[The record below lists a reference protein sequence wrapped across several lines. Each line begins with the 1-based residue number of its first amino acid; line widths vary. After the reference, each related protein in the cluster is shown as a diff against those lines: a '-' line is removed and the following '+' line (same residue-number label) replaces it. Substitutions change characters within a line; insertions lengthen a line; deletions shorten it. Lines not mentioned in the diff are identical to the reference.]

1 MDPGWQLQRAQE
13 GPGSPSPVSSS
24 TRRRRSS
31 RAPRGPTGAAA
42 GQTRPGI
49 PALKRFT
56 IKDFEIGRPLGKGRF
71 GNVYL
76 ARLKKNHFIV
86 ALKVL
91 FKSQIEKAGLEHQLR
106 REIEIQ
112 AHLRH
117 PNILRLYSYFY
128 DSTRIYLILE
138 FAPRGELYN
147 LLQRSGPLDEQHTA
161 TIMEE
166 VADALTYCHNNKVIH
181 RDIKPENL
189 LLGLMGEVKIADFG
203 WSVHAPSLRRQ
214 TMCGTLDYLPP
225 EIVEGRTYD
234 EKVDLWCVG
243 VLCYELLVGRPP
255 FESPSQS
262 ETQRRILK
270 VDVTFPPS
278 MPEGAQD
285 LVSKLLR
292 YQPSERLPLAQVLE
306 HPWVKAHS
314 RRVFPPGFQKA
325 S

>member
-1 MDPGWQLQRAQE
+1 MS
-13 GPGSPSPVSSS
+13 GPDV
-24 TRRRRSS
+24 
-31 RAPRGPTGAAA
+31 
-42 GQTRPGI
+42 
-49 PALKRFT
+49 FT
-56 IKDFEIGRPLGKGRF
+56 
-71 GNVYL
+71 
-76 ARLKKNHFIV
+76 
-86 ALKVL
+86 
-91 FKSQIEKAGLEHQLR
+91 
-106 REIEIQ
+106 
-112 AHLRH
+112 H
-117 PNILRLYSYFY
+117 PNILRLYNYFY
-128 DSTRIYLILE
+128 DSLRIYLILE

-161 TIMEE
+161 MIMEE
-166 VADALTYCHNNKVIH
+166 LADALTYCHNNKVIH

-234 EKVDLWCVG
+234 EKVDLWCLG
-243 VLCYELLVGRPP
+243 VLCYELLVRRPP

-306 HPWVKAHS
+306 HPSVKAHS
-314 RRVFPPGFQKA
+314 RRVLPPGAQKA